1 MKPNTCSLMISKSNV
16 HFSSCLLIA
25 SCFFT
30 SFLVLYLWMFH
41 YIQTGWN
48 RRRFC
53 GKKRCAYFSIKMATK
68 TSHGHFQFARLCR
81 KPSVDYRKTKSFGFW
96 WHGWSHRITVI
107 LWLNQYFWIQF
118 KNQIICQL
126 NSILL
131 MQNEITLVVASRHF
145 IS

>member
-1 MKPNTCSLMISKSNV
+1 MFAHCIMFFHKFSCAIFVDVSLHPNRMK
-16 HFSSCLLIA
+16 H
-25 SCFFT
+25 
-30 SFLVLYLWMFH
+30 
-41 YIQTGWN
+41 
-48 RRRFC
+48 RFC